1 VLRYAEFE
9 VERTSVPSEQWSRV
23 RALLERALEVEP
35 GEREAWLVR
44 ECGSDAAVLAEV
56 RELLAADATAR
67 GFDLPD
73 HERVERELVGPN
85 RPGRR
90 IGAWQLEREL
100 GRGGMSVVWL
110 AQRVDGF
117 AQRAALK
124 LLKRGMD
131 SEDLVQRFERER
143 AVLAALEHPGIARLY
158 DGGTTDD
165 GQPYMLM
172 EYVEG
177 EPLDVACAGL
187 TLERK
192 LELFV
197 EVCEAV
203 EYAHEHLVVHRDLKP
218 SNILVTA
225 EGQPKLLDF
234 GIAKL
239 LAGEAGAAAP
249 TLTAPEQRFLTP
261 QYASPE
267 QLRGE
272 RVSTRG
278 DVFSLGVV
286 LFELLVGLRP
296 FDAARKPDTE
306 ALAPSRATSKLA
318 FAAELDTIVLKA
330 LQLEPARRYSSAH
343 ALADDLRRLLR
354 GEPVLARPDTWS
366 YRAAKFMRRNRGLVA
381 AAGAVSLALLVG
393 LVAAWSQYNEALE
406 ARRVADERLAS
417 VVKLS
422 TSFSNRL
429 GNRLANLAGVVAER
443 EALLRETTAQL
454 EQLRAQAPES
464 RAVAIELAWARRE
477 LASTLGEPTRANAG
491 KYAEAQSV
499 TERALADFEPWFS
512 AAPLDS
518 ELANPASALWV
529 LLGDFHVRE
538 RRNEQAR
545 TALDR
550 ALEIART
557 ARAAPGQER
566 NEGLLVR
573 EAGALDK
580 RILLARAEM
589 ARDEEQRL
597 AAQSLELLEF
607 SVQCYP
613 QSSNFR
619 YGLATALNH
628 RAIAVAE
635 RGELAQA
642 EADMLRAIELCEA
655 LQRDDPLNRTFAVAL
670 LAIRYQFG
678 GVLAAAGR
686 GAEALEQFQRAWEAK
701 EEAVRLEPQ
710 DLAGRDSVLNFA
722 YAVGASARQEGQFE
736 LAKRALERA
745 LECVDERM
753 ARRPEERS
761 LALTR
766 AAIGTELAAL
776 VADMGPW
783 REALELANEALASG
797 LSLEDDPARGR
808 DWLYGMSLVYS
819 NRAEVG
825 IAAAADESCERT
837 ERRARLAA
845 ARDDM
850 NTARRML
857 EDADSQGLLGEDE
870 RGHFKFLERV
880 REEIAKLEALL
891 PEG

>member
-1 VLRYAEFE
+1 M
-9 VERTSVPSEQWSRV
+9 PSEQWNRV
-23 RALLERALEVEP
+23 RALLERALEIEP
-35 GEREAWLVR
+35 REREAWLAR
-44 ECGSDAAVLAEV
+44 ECAAEPHVLAEV

-117 AQRAALK
+117 AQRAAIK

-131 SEDLVQRFERER
+131 SDELVQRFQRER

-165 GQPYMLM
+165 GQPYMVM

-177 EPLDVACAGL
+177 QPLDAACAGL
-187 TLERK
+187 PIERK
-192 LELFV
+192 LELFI
-197 EVCEAV
+197 EVCDAV

-218 SNILVTA
+218 SNILVA
-225 EGQPKLLDF
+225 EGGRPKLLDF

-239 LAGEAGAAAP
+239 LAGEAGAGAP

-286 LFELLVGLRP
+286 LFELLVGQRP

-306 ALAPSRATSKLA
+306 ALAPSRATRKLA

-330 LQLEPARRYSSAH
+330 LQLEPARRYSSVQ
-343 ALADDLRRLLR
+343 ALGDDLRRLLR

-366 YRAAKFMRRNRGLVA
+366 YRAAKFMRRNRAVVA

-393 LVAAWSQYNEALE
+393 LVVAWSQYREALE

-417 VVKLS
+417 VVRLS

-443 EALLRETTAQL
+443 EALLRETTTQL
-454 EQLRAQAPES
+454 EQLRVQAPES
-464 RAVAIELAWARRE
+464 RAVAIELAWARHE
-477 LASTLGEPTRANAG
+477 LASTLGEPSRANAG

-499 TERALADFEPWFS
+499 VERALADFEPWFE

-518 ELANPASALWV
+518 ELASPASALWM
-529 LLGDFHVRE
+529 LLGDLHLHE
-538 RRNEQAR
+538 RRVEPAR
-545 TALDR
+545 VALDR
-550 ALEIART
+550 ALEVART

-580 RILLARAEM
+580 RILLARNEL
-589 ARDEEQRL
+589 ARDDQARF
-597 AAQSLELLEF
+597 AAQSLALLEF
-607 SVQCYP
+607 AVESYP

-619 YGLATALNH
+619 YGLATALNQ
-628 RAIAVAE
+628 RAVADAE
-635 RGELAQA
+635 RGELARS
-642 EADMLRAIELCEA
+642 EADLRRAIELCEA
-655 LQRDDPLNRTFAVAL
+655 LQRDDPLNRTYAGAL
-670 LAIRYQFG
+670 LAIRYQLG

-686 GAEALEQFQRAWEAK
+686 GAEALEQFRRAWDAK

-722 YAVGASARQEGQFE
+722 YSVGASARQEGQFE

-745 LECVDERM
+745 LECIDELL
-753 ARRPEERS
+753 ARRPERRS

-766 AAIGTELAAL
+766 AAIGTELAA
-776 VADMGPW
+776 VIADMGPW
-783 REALELANEALASG
+783 REALQLANEALAFG
-797 LSLEDDPARGR
+797 LTLENDPERGH
-808 DWLYGMSLVYS
+808 DWLYGMSLAYS

-845 ARDDM
+845 ARDDR
-850 NTARRML
+850 NAAHRLL
-857 EDADSQGLLGEDE
+857 EDADAQGLLGEDK
-870 RGHFKFLERV
+870 RGHFKFLQRV
-880 REEIAKLEALL
+880 EEEIAKLEALL
-891 PEG
+891 PEQ